1 MDWIQ
6 IVTYV
11 LSAVVA
17 VGGALLSVIAHFK
30 KGGAEHELKVAKE
43 VFSNTL
49 ETEELYKQLHEI
61 YIPLYMKQ
69 AEESG
74 MTGNAKKV
82 YVISQAAI
90 FCASKGITFNNEV
103 VSEHIEDYINFS
115 KTVNARK
122 DEEVSTNG

>member
-17 VGGALLSVIAHFK
+17 VGGALLSVITHIKKGRTENELEASTDVFK
-30 KGGAEHELKVAKE
+30 KTIEEG
-43 VFSNTL
+43 
-49 ETEELYKQLHEI
+49 ELYKQLYEI

-122 DEEVSTNG
+122 EGEVNTNG

>member
-17 VGGALLSVIAHFK
+17 VGGALLSVIAHIKKGRTENELEASTDVFK
-30 KGGAEHELKVAKE
+30 KTIEEG
-43 VFSNTL
+43 
-49 ETEELYKQLHEI
+49 ELYKQLHEI

-122 DEEVSTNG
+122 EGEVNTNG